1 MREFLVVF
9 SVLIIGATFVLFR
22 LIQLKRTFTNFKTAK
37 KNEIRDLDKFRQ
49 MLEKGNED
57 VLVVQNFKI
66 KYASGPVSQNLDLS
80 RNAKRSNDLLD
91 YIYPDDVDTVL
102 GLYEKIIFSK
112 EDEVRTTIR
121 LKNKKD
127 QYVWGNF
134 RAIAFVW
141 NDQPAVLIFMQDV
154 TRQKI
159 MEADLQQA
167 QRMEAIGILSGGIA
181 HDFNNILTS
190 IVGNADIALM
200 DLSDGDSCQDE
211 FVKIRESA
219 YRARDLVQQI
229 LTISRDHT
237 KDIGPVYLSPVIKEA
252 LKLLRSTLP
261 SSIQINQKIDRQL
274 NLIQADSTQIYQVF
288 MNLCTNAKSAL
299 EKIEKP
305 CLEIGLENA
314 TLFEKD
320 LFRPKS
326 LAPGPYVKL
335 TVADNGCGIDSQ
347 TQAKIFQP
355 YFTTKS
361 GHEST
366 GLGLATALGIVKQ
379 THGYIHCESEP
390 DKGTCF
396 SVYLPAYI
404 KEKTDS
410 DRQTVQTTD
419 QEIKNGKILFVDD
432 EPEITTLARRVFENF
447 GFKIMTVNS
456 GKTALEKFVLD
467 PDFFDL
473 LITDLGMPEMTGEVL
488 AKKILAIR
496 PDFPIIVC
504 TGHSD
509 TYDASAAKHSGVM
522 EYVSKP
528 YDFKALCSLASHY
541 IQPQK
546 TA

>member
-1 MREFLVVF
+1 
-9 SVLIIGATFVLFR
+9 
-22 LIQLKRTFTNFKTAK
+22 
-37 KNEIRDLDKFRQ
+37 
-49 MLEKGNED
+49 
-57 VLVVQNFKI
+57 
-66 KYASGPVSQNLDLS
+66 
-80 RNAKRSNDLLD
+80 
-91 YIYPDDVDTVL
+91 
-102 GLYEKIIFSK
+102 
-112 EDEVRTTIR
+112 
-121 LKNKKD
+121 
-127 QYVWGNF
+127 
-134 RAIAFVW
+134 
-141 NDQPAVLIFMQDV
+141 
-154 TRQKI
+154 
-159 MEADLQQA
+159 
-167 QRMEAIGILSGGIA
+167 MEAIGILSGGIA

>member
-419 QEIKNGKILFVDD
+419 QEIKNGKIVFVDD